1 MKISPKKIAKRTLK
15 LCTWSLAVLMC
26 LIAFVQLAFW
36 GAIVWINSSNG
47 QSFLQ
52 SMLGTQLKDSGYT
65 VKLGGFSYIFPTL
78 MGVGSLTVYEGEDV
92 LLTVNHVRL
101 DLDIFPLENKV
112 LSVDLDIGKVV
123 LEQSKKK
130 AADTKPHKPEKSPT
144 PIVIAS
150 ADMPD
155 IHFTRILIDDISIGK
170 MTIKG
175 DKDITLS
182 PVISG
187 DIDFKNARIVDVSL
201 RYSDGHKTRPNYM
214 PEYIDMKGAYNTV
227 LSELNIENIK
237 VQAKAYQVST
247 HAQAIFRE
255 GQQFTANIT
264 AKTDMVENLSPV
276 KLKITAK
283 NVEDFYLNVTGNSTY
298 FEKAV
303 SLNADIAS
311 RLQFVDIKNLRAKGP
326 DASVVGN
333 ITYNTASSIATG
345 KVTAKLESL
354 AAYQSFIGSGHELAP
369 TTADIALNS
378 SASGQAFQIDL
389 RSGGYKNRDANLS
402 FRNIVMDAS
411 FGGQVFTLN
420 SLTLQDK
427 DKNNLKAKGTFNVA
441 TQAADFALKA
451 EKYRAL
457 KGDLANGIIN
467 ADLRFFGDPSKY
479 TVGGIINPERIEIKI
494 PERMGGNIP
503 QLNVETKADA
513 QKRRAPDITETID
526 LDLIVDA
533 PRQVF
538 VRGWGLDAEFGGK
551 LEVKG
556 TVKEPRVFGDFAVI
570 RGRYAEFG
578 KRFSIAKAKL
588 LFSGT
593 IPPSPKMDI
602 LTETKAGEIIA
613 KIAITGNVMKPE
625 MKFLSEPALPQDEVM
640 SHILFGQDMDKISPF
655 QAVQLAQAMQR
666 FSGVG
671 GGSSFDPMGMLRSAT
686 GLDDIRVETDEEG
699 QATVGAGKYLTDKVY
714 LEFEAGSE
722 EDSGNANVQ
731 VELTPNITVESEVGQ
746 DARAG
751 AGVFWKW
758 DY

>member
-15 LCTWSLAVLMC
+15 FCTWSLAVLMC

-36 GAIVWINSSNG
+36 GAIAWINTSSG

-52 SMLGTQLKDSGYT
+52 SMLGTQLKESGYT

-78 MGVGSLTVYEGEDV
+78 MGVGSLTIYEGEDV
-92 LLTVNHVRL
+92 LLSVNHVRL
-101 DLDIFPLENKV
+101 DLDVFPLEKKV
-112 LSVDLDIGKVV
+112 LSVDLDIGEVV
-123 LEQSKKK
+123 LEQSKQKV
-130 AADTKPHKPEKSPT
+130 ADNKVQEPEKSPT
-144 PIVIAS
+144 PIVISS
-150 ADMPD
+150 ADLPD
-155 IHFTRILIDDISIGK
+155 IYFTRILIDDLSIDK
-170 MTIKG
+170 VTIKG

-182 PVISG
+182 PVLSG
-187 DIDFKNARIVDVSL
+187 DIQFKNARIVDVSL
-201 RYSDGHKTRPNYM
+201 RYADGNKIRPDYM

-237 VQAKAYQVST
+237 AQAKAYSVST

-255 GQQFTANIT
+255 GQEFTANIT
-264 AKTDMVENLSPV
+264 VKTGMVANLSPV
-276 KLKITAK
+276 KLKINAK
-283 NVEDFYLNVTGNSTY
+283 NVADFYVNVTGKGTY

-311 RLQFVDIKNLRAKGP
+311 RAQFIEIKNLRAKGP
-326 DASVVGN
+326 DASVTGN
-333 ITYNTASSIATG
+333 ISYNTASSIATG
-345 KVTAKLESL
+345 KVMAKLESL
-354 AAYQSFIGSGHELAP
+354 AAYQSFIGSGHELSP
-369 TTADIALNS
+369 TTADVALS
-378 SASGQAFQIDL
+378 GSASGQAFKIDL

-402 FRNIVMDAS
+402 LRNIVMDATFS
-411 FGGQVFTLN
+411 GQVFTLN

-427 DKNNLKAKGTFNVA
+427 DKNDLKAKGTFNVA
-441 TQAADFALKA
+441 TQAADFSLKA

-467 ADLRFFGDPSKY
+467 ADIRFFGDPDKY
-479 TVGGIINPERIEIKI
+479 TVGGVINPERIEIKI

-513 QKRRAPDITETID
+513 KKRRAPDITEKIE

-538 VRGWGLDAEFGGK
+538 VRGWGLDAEFGGT

-556 TVKEPRVFGDFAVI
+556 TAKEPRVFGDFEVI

-578 KRFSIAKAKL
+578 KKFSIAKAQL

-625 MKFLSEPALPQDEVM
+625 MKFLSEPALPQDEVL

-671 GGSSFDPMGMLRSAT
+671 GGSGFDPMGMLRSAT

-699 QATVGAGKYLTDKVY
+699 QATVGAGKYLTEKVY